1 MRAGKRVLINN
12 RFVAAGGVESHLLNL
27 CRMLVSRGAEVT
39 VVSRVATSA
48 APLVRLHREIPVRF
62 LTTPFAGNARWL
74 RLSTAWAMAL
84 WPLSLRRE
92 FDVLFSFEIS
102 PFSVWLSRRFLSA
115 SGVFIAGRAG
125 SVTPP
130 GDKLNP
136 AAERTMRGLVVET
149 EFHAQR
155 ARDIYRSAAPIAS
168 IPLLGTVEAAPP
180 RTRRPEGILR
190 VAYIGRYTRG
200 KGIFNLVELWPSLRT
215 PDIALDFYGA
225 GPCRRELEAAI
236 RAAGLQDRLNVH
248 DAFAGS
254 EALSAIMA
262 QTDLLVLPS
271 ESEGLPVVLLE
282 ALAYGVPFVATDV
295 GAVHTLAVDNPD
307 VRVVP
312 NTVAAVRGAID
323 EMAGDIR
330 SSRVRGDRLQEY
342 HAQRYS
348 YEAVAGRWWSALL
361 EPDQFWPARSN
372 SSGP

>member
-1 MRAGKRVLINN
+1 
-12 RFVAAGGVESHLLNL
+12 
-27 CRMLVSRGAEVT
+27 
-39 VVSRVATSA
+39 
-48 APLVRLHREIPVRF
+48 LHREIPVRF
-62 LTTPFAGNARWL
+62 LTTPFAGDASWL
-74 RLSTAWAMAL
+74 RLSTAWAMSA
-84 WPLSLRRE
+84 WPLRLRRE

-102 PFSVWLSRRFLSA
+102 PFSVWLSRRFLLA

-149 EFHAQR
+149 EFHAER
-155 ARDIYRSAAPIAS
+155 AREIYRTAVPITP

-190 VAYIGRYTRG
+190 VSYIGRYTRG
-200 KGIFNLVELWPSLRT
+200 KGIFTLVELWPSLRT
-215 PDIALDFYGA
+215 VDISLDFYGA
-225 GPCRRELEAAI
+225 GPGRRDLEAAI
-236 RAAGLQDRLNVH
+236 HAAGLQDRLSVH

-295 GAVHTLAVDNPD
+295 GAVHTLAADNPD

-312 NTVAAVRGAID
+312 NTVAAIRDAIE
-323 EMAGDIR
+323 EMAAAIR
-330 SSRVRGDRLQEY
+330 SGAVRGDRLQHY

-348 YEAVAGRWWSALL
+348 YEALADRWWSSLL
-361 EPDQFWPARSN
+361 EPEQFWPPRGSN
-372 SSGP
+372 SSGPES